1 MQLTCNTHQ
10 TTAGGL
16 TLSLPNVCTASPL
29 RGKAVSCKDYCS
41 LLEKEAS
48 HVPTRLKEFLHY
60 CHALRTGVRHNCT
73 ELHLVFLLE
82 TDNPPDDGPLCE
94 SNVVSDQV
102 EAAIR
107 QLPSSTVP
115 VEQSAAASQGT

>member
-10 TTAGGL
+10 STAGGL

-29 RGKAVSCKDYCS
+29 RGKAFCKDHCS

-48 HVPTRLKEFLHY
+48 HVPTGLKEFLHY
-60 CHALRTGVRHNCT
+60 CHALRKGVRHNCT
-73 ELHLVFLLE
+73 ELQLVLIG
-82 TDNPPDDGPLCE
+82 TDNTPDDGPLCE

-115 VEQSAAASQGT
+115 VEQSAVASQGT